1 MKLKAGEDRIVQIV
15 VNPFHFADFSGVQ
28 HGGAARVKGFY
39 LLHVFCIQREIP
51 DFQILFHPFPVNGF
65 WNYDHALLHVPA
77 QDDLSRRFPVFS
89 GNLDRKSVV

>member
-1 MKLKAGEDRIVQIV
+1 MKLKAGKDRIVQIV

-28 HGGAARVKGFY
+28 HGGTARVKGFY

-65 WNYDHALLHVPA
+65 WNYDHALLQNCFLPLPRP
-77 QDDLSRRFPVFS
+77 DFPETV
-89 GNLDRKSVV
+89 RMRPV

>member
-65 WNYDHALLHVPA
+65 WRLRSRPAAELLSAPA
-77 QDDLSRRFPVFS
+77 EAGLS
-89 GNLDRKSVV
+89 